1 MIKIGDLGKA
11 KIRSAQAEDRSLVVV
26 PRESVLVNGTDSVA
40 YVETEPGRFEFRQVK
55 VAEVLGDKISI
66 SDGIRPG
73 EQVVASGTFMLD
85 STFNIQGKVSL
96 IDPSRAAPLN
106 LSQLAK
112 DKPNNSQ
119 DDADDLPQMDL
130 PEMALPEMEL
140 PEMAPP
146 EMELPEMAPPTME
159 ISEPE
164 SPETTSPDAEL
175 PQMELPD
182 SELPQMELP
191 E

>member
-1 MIKIGDLGKA
+1 MGSEMC
-11 KIRSAQAEDRSLVVV
+11 IRDR
-26 PRESVLVNGTDSVA
+26 
-40 YVETEPGRFEFRQVK
+40 
-55 VAEVLGDKISI
+55 VLGDKISI

-130 PEMALPEMEL
+130 PEMALPEM
-140 PEMAPP
+140 
-146 EMELPEMAPPTME
+146 APPTTE

-164 SPETTSPDAEL
+164 SPEITLPDAKL